1 MRIAI
6 VHDDLVQ
13 WGGAERVLLA
23 ISEVFP
29 EALIYT
35 SVFDHSNKLLKQQF
49 KGKKV
54 IISFMQKIPFWK
66 ALYKPLFFLY
76 PLAFEQ
82 FDLSEFDLVISHGT
96 RFAKSIITK
105 PETIHVNYCHT
116 PPRFLYQF
124 TGESKKFWLSPFLK
138 YLCFYDQ
145 VSSKRVDYFW
155 AGSKNTQFRIKNV
168 YERESEVL
176 YPFVDLEK
184 FKNLEAFDGG
194 YYLVI
199 ARLNKYKR
207 VDLAVRAFNR
217 LGLNL
222 KIVGVGPELGFLE
235 SLVKGS
241 NIEFLGSVS
250 EEVLKML
257 IAGCRGL
264 IMCGEEDFGL
274 TPIEAQACGK
284 GVIAYK
290 AGGALETVVDGKT
303 GVLFESQS
311 VEALVQ
317 AVEMFQELKIDPEIC
332 RQNAEKFS
340 KANFE
345 SNLKKLIAGI
355 LSSRT

>member
-1 MRIAI
+1 M
-6 VHDDLVQ
+6 HDDLVQ

-29 EALIYT
+29 EAPIYT
-35 SVFDHSNKLLKQQF
+35 SVFDTKNRLLRTQF
-49 KGKKV
+49 KGKR
-54 IISFMQKIPFWK
+54 IITSFMQKIPLWRFF
-66 ALYKPLFFLY
+66 YKPLFFLY

-82 FDLSEFDLVISHGT
+82 FDFSEFDLVLSHGT
-96 RFAKSIITK
+96 RFAKSVITK
-105 PETIHVNYCHT
+105 PETVHVNYCHT

-124 TGESKKFWLSPFLK
+124 TGESKTFLLRPFLK

-155 AGSKNTQFRIKNV
+155 AGSKNTQVRIKNV
-168 YERESEVL
+168 YERESEIL
-176 YPFVDLEK
+176 YPFVDKNK
-184 FKNLEAFDGG
+184 FKDLSSFDGG

-222 KIVGVGPELGFLE
+222 KIVGVGPEMGFLE
-235 SLVKGS
+235 SLVKSS
-241 NIEFLGSVS
+241 NIEFLGSVL
-250 EEVLKML
+250 EEMLNML

-274 TPIEAQACGK
+274 TPIEAQASGK
-284 GVIAYK
+284 GVIAYGK
-290 AGGALETVVDGKT
+290 GGSLETVIDGKT

-311 VEALVQ
+311 VDSLVE
-317 AVEMFQELKIDPEIC
+317 AVERFQDLKIDSADC
-332 RQNAEKFS
+332 FANAEKFS
-340 KANFE
+340 KDIFKKRLKE
-345 SNLKKLIAGI
+345 LVDGLKK
-355 LSSRT
+355 